1 MPNAKPDFQE
11 TKRSGHK
18 TTKEGES
25 FTRSDVMTAH
35 SLTLE
40 KISAHGAH
48 VEPNT
53 IPAALVMESQQLNNK
68 RNQPS
73 MTIDIHP
80 KNTTISEQGIS
91 SYTKRLFLELWHS
104 TVDSNAVNERKPLLR
119 AYTPL
124 LRN

>member
-1 MPNAKPDFQE
+1 MRSSKVQHSHGFQTMPNAKPDFQE

-18 TTKEGES
+18 TAKEGES

-48 VEPNT
+48 AEPNM
-53 IPAALVMESQQLNNK
+53 IPAALVMESQQVNNK

-73 MTIDIHP
+73 MT
-80 KNTTISEQGIS
+80 
-91 SYTKRLFLELWHS
+91 S
-104 TVDSNAVNERKPLLR
+104 TQKMPRSMN
-119 AYTPL
+119 
-124 LRN
+124 RNLKLHQETVPRVVALYGGFQRG